1 MRITRAIDH
10 NSTPPYARSSCRGG
24 FIPLTQS
31 DACVG
36 KSPILFSLFSARY
49 SPINC
54 IPQNINLGTA
64 TLTFLSPSTN
74 LSNVALECNIALV
87 VCATPPKTAMMLNTC
102 TELPLIHIMKT
113 IIAIE
118 LTDDFAKANARC
130 SLSLLRSRSIALSSI
145 VAAVVVVPVELFVR
159 SASRARVASPPR
171 ARGSYPG
178 GYGTGVETSFP
189 FARTRG
195 RTAYDPSIGAV
206 VRFASISSRARLWR
220 RRALLSPT
228 LETHAV
234 RTREGCAE
242 IRGR

>member
-1 MRITRAIDH
+1 MA
-10 NSTPPYARSSCRGG
+10 
-24 FIPLTQS
+24 
-31 DACVG
+31 
-36 KSPILFSLFSARY
+36 
-49 SPINC
+49 
-54 IPQNINLGTA
+54 
-64 TLTFLSPSTN
+64 
-74 LSNVALECNIALV
+74 
-87 VCATPPKTAMMLNTC
+87 
-102 TELPLIHIMKT
+102 
-113 IIAIE
+113 
-118 LTDDFAKANARC
+118 
-130 SLSLLRSRSIALSSI
+130 RSIALSSI
-145 VAAVVVVPVELFVR
+145 VVAVVVVPVELFVR
-159 SASRARVASPPR
+159 SASRARVASPLR

-234 RTREGCAE
+234 RTREGGAE

>member
-1 MRITRAIDH
+1 M
-10 NSTPPYARSSCRGG
+10 PPYARSSCRGG

-36 KSPILFSLFSARY
+36 KSPMLLSLFSARY

-74 LSNVALECNIALV
+74 LSNVALECKMALV

-102 TELPLIHIMKT
+102 TELPLIHIMNT

-118 LTDDFAKANARC
+118 LMDDFAKANARR

-145 VAAVVVVPVELFVR
+145 VAAVVVVPVELVVR
-159 SASRARVASPPR
+159 SASRERVVSPPR

-178 GYGTGVETSFP
+178 GCGTDLEASFP
-189 FARTRG
+189 LARARG
-195 RTAYDPSIGAV
+195 RTAYDPSIGA
-206 VRFASISSRARLWR
+206 FARDAM
-220 RRALLSPT
+220 
-228 LETHAV
+228 
-234 RTREGCAE
+234 
-242 IRGR
+242 